1 MSSSVTYLCFFF
13 AAARY
18 CRRPFLLSLCGD
30 TKCSCDLSTKIQG
43 AAVVVIDLGT
53 ASHWTPLNPKE
64 DLKLGAKIQSVH
76 NQWTSC
82 TLLNKIQAVG
92 ELLQS
97 FDSQNI
103 GTHLVVVVFRSGRG
117 FHHRPMACPL
127 PYLSCFFKC
136 SILPCLLVQHA
147 GCAPGVLSSPH
158 CQPKAAWNEEMTVV
172 ERQNLGAWPR

>member
-1 MSSSVTYLCFFF
+1 MFFV
-13 AAARY
+13 AAAQH

-64 DLKLGAKIQSVH
+64 DLKLGAKFQSVH

-82 TLLNKIQAVG
+82 TILNKIQAVG
-92 ELLQS
+92 ELLRS
-97 FDSQNI
+97 VDSQNI
-103 GTHLVVVVFRSGRG
+103 GTHLVVVVFPGGCG

-127 PYLSCFFKC
+127 PYPAYLNAAS
-136 SILPCLLVQHA
+136 LLVSSCNMLA
-147 GCAPGVLSSPH
+147 VLQVCFPLH
-158 CQPKAAWNEEMTVV
+158 TVSL
-172 ERQNLGAWPR
+172 RPLGMKR